1 MLSSRRSRTSTT
13 QPKVPLR
20 RQDVDQLRRLGQFV
34 KPYRLYLAIAV
45 FGTLLASLLGLV
57 FPQIVGDLV
66 DRAIDGGQGTTEL
79 DRSALFLLAVFA
91 VQAAF
96 NFLRSYYINITGEG
110 VVADLRKAV
119 YAKLMTLP
127 VRFFDVRK
135 TGEITSRLTS
145 DVAVVQ
151 STVSHSVAQALAQA
165 VTLIGGVALMFLV
178 SVSLSLSVL
187 AFLPIAIVASSVFGR
202 RLRRI
207 STAFQDQVAE
217 ANAYAEESIAA
228 NRVIKWFTAEGV
240 ESARYAAAVDA
251 SFQVAKRR
259 ARLRAIFVSIVMF
272 VAFGTLAV
280 VVWTGGRQVLADQ
293 ITGGDL
299 IKFLLYTLTVAGAIG
314 SFTGLYSQLQEAL
327 GASMRIF
334 ELLDESNEIADPPS
348 PVLLDPV
355 EGRVTFEN
363 VSFSYSDRSSVV
375 LEGIDLDVAPGE
387 RVAIVGPSGAGK
399 SSLVQLVPR
408 FFDPTS
414 GVVRLDGVDL
424 RDLTVA
430 SVRDVMAAVP
440 QETQLFSGT
449 VADNLRVGKPS
460 ATDDELVEAA
470 RAANA
475 HDFIES
481 FPDGYRTVVG
491 ERGIKLSGGQ
501 RQRVAI
507 ARALLKNPKILVLD
521 EATSSLDSES
531 ESVVQ
536 EALETLMQGRTTLV
550 IAHRLS
556 TVRDADRL
564 VVIHEGRLVEEGTHD
579 SLLARS
585 GLYADLYAA
594 QFDDA

>member
-1 MLSSRRSRTSTT
+1 M
-13 QPKVPLR
+13 
-20 RQDVDQLRRLGQFV
+20 DQLRRLGRFV
-34 KPYRLYLAIAV
+34 RPYRKYLAIAV
-45 FGTLLASLLGLV
+45 FGTALASLLGLV

-66 DRAIDGGQGTTEL
+66 DRAMDGGEGTAGL

-91 VQAAF
+91 VQAVF
-96 NFLRSYYINITGEG
+96 NFLRSYYISITGEG

-119 YAKLMTLP
+119 YSKLMTLP

-165 VTLIGGVALMFLV
+165 VTLIGGVTLMFLV
-178 SVSLSLSVL
+178 SVSLSFSVL

-202 RLRRI
+202 RLRHI

-240 ESARYAAAVDA
+240 ETARYSSAVDA
-251 SFQVAKRR
+251 SFAVAKRR

-293 ITGGDL
+293 ITVGDL

-314 SFTGLYSQLQEAL
+314 TFTGLYSQLQEAL
-327 GASMRIF
+327 GASQRIF
-334 ELLDESNEIADPPS
+334 ELLDESSEIADPPS
-348 PVLLDPV
+348 PVSIDVV

-430 SVRDVMAAVP
+430 SVREVMAAVP

-460 ATDDELVEAA
+460 ATDAELVEAA
-470 RAANA
+470 QAANA
-475 HDFIES
+475 HDFIDS
-481 FPDGYRTVVG
+481 FPDGYSTVVG

-507 ARALLKNPKILVLD
+507 ARALLKDPKILVLD

-531 ESVVQ
+531 ENVVQ

-579 SLLARS
+579 SLMARG
-585 GLYADLYAA
+585 GLYNDLYAA